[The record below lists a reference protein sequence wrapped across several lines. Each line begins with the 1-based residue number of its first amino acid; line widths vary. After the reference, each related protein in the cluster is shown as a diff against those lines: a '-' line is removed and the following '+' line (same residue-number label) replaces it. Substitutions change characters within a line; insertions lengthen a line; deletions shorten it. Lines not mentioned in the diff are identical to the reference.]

1 MSIKATPAPAR
12 AASSACARVSTV
24 SHLIGALENLR
35 SAFCHFDQS
44 AKRERAL
51 INGAPRN
58 AGLVFAKT
66 RSATAGAAIGIN
78 GSLNSSVEARPF
90 HVPRPAPLAQSMLSF
105 LKSTALRVLKI
116 AT

>member
-1 MSIKATPAPAR
+1 MSIRATPAAAR

-24 SHLIGALENLR
+24 SHLICALEKLR

-78 GSLNSSVEARPF
+78 VSLNISVEAWPF
-90 HVPRPAPLAQSMLSF
+90 HVPRPRRLAQSMLSF
-105 LKSTALRVLKI
+105 SQSTALVVVLL
-116 AT
+116 A